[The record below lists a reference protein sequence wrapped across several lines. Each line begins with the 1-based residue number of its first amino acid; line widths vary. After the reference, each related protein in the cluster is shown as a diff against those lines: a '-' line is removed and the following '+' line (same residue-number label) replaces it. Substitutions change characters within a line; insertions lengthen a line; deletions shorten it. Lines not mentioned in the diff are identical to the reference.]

1 MTTVDLTV
9 ELLKQIRDGVY
20 ETNARLDQ
28 TNARLDQT
36 NARLDRTRTEFLER
50 LDQTNARLDDG
61 NVRLGRLEGQVTDG
75 TVRLGRL
82 ERHVAEGLGY
92 MRVLAERD
100 ERLADAVADLRSRVE
115 VLEATSRPI
124 P

>member
-1 MTTVDLTV
+1 MTTVDLTI

-20 ETNARLDQ
+20 ETNTRLDQ

-50 LDQTNARLDDG
+50 LDQTNGRLDQTNARLDQT
-61 NVRLGRLEGQVTDG
+61 NARLDQTNARLERLEGQ
-75 TVRLGRL
+75 
-82 ERHVAEGLGY
+82 VAEGLGY
-92 MRVLAERD
+92 MRMLAERD
-100 ERLADAVADLRSRVE
+100 ERLAVDVADLRNRVE
-115 VLEATSRPI
+115 ALEATSRPT

>member
-1 MTTVDLTV
+1 MTTVDLTI

-20 ETNARLDQ
+20 ETNTRLDQ

-50 LDQTNARLDDG
+50 LDQTNGRLE
-61 NVRLGRLEGQVTDG
+61 RLEGQ
-75 TVRLGRL
+75 
-82 ERHVAEGLGY
+82 VAEGLGY
-92 MRVLAERD
+92 MRMLAERD
-100 ERLADAVADLRSRVE
+100 ERLAGDVADLRHRVE
-115 VLEATSRPI
+115 ALEATSRPT